1 MLKNPRLGVVE
12 PEAMDFEEILEVATP
27 YLGPVVA
34 VHTDWRPTENRS
46 TLYTLDPV
54 IDKNNPFS
62 LNNFLIRY

>member
-34 VHTDWRPTENRS
+34 VHTDWRPTTGRS
-46 TLYTLDPV
+46 TLYVNDPV